1 MVQTLCNWS
10 TMVVEE
16 HQFNIR
22 EAAPAQ
28 ICQRLSTRPCGGERA
43 TQFTAISCSDR
54 LMMVDQ
60 NQVVYFPKP
69 GIDSWL
75 TWRFLPGNGR
85 IVSLLS
91 LRGWTDIFGSCA
103 EVGQEVRSPDA
114 SSVQIH
120 QHHPAACEASSS
132 LDDGLHRSPGLG
144 FDGHRTW
151 SFMTFRSGNP
161 WMPLQRMT
169 FCSFEHVDAWQ
180 LVATA
185 MIGPVTEPMYIP
197 RYWTSTAF
205 RAPHCQQSNWGQPGP
220 RSCRLPEMW

>member
-1 MVQTLCNWS
+1 MIDMVQTLCNWS

-144 FDGHRTW
+144 FDGQRT
-151 SFMTFRSGNP
+151 
-161 WMPLQRMT
+161 
-169 FCSFEHVDAWQ
+169 
-180 LVATA
+180 
-185 MIGPVTEPMYIP
+185 
-197 RYWTSTAF
+197 
-205 RAPHCQQSNWGQPGP
+205 
-220 RSCRLPEMW
+220 

>member
-1 MVQTLCNWS
+1 MIDMVQTLCNWS

-120 QHHPAACEASSS
+120 NITQKHARPVHPLMMDSTEAQV
-132 LDDGLHRSPGLG
+132 LVLTGI
-144 FDGHRTW
+144 
-151 SFMTFRSGNP
+151 
-161 WMPLQRMT
+161 
-169 FCSFEHVDAWQ
+169 EHEV
-180 LVATA
+180 L
-185 MIGPVTEPMYIP
+185 
-197 RYWTSTAF
+197 
-205 RAPHCQQSNWGQPGP
+205 
-220 RSCRLPEMW
+220 